1 MSTLSEL
8 FNLLSKGVSLLAQN
22 RSAFGIT
29 MLSAFVLA
37 GLSWYLCNNYVK
49 LWNRRFR
56 LTATHQV
63 LTIMASTLTFFFVL
77 AFGGLTYMKDVSSA
91 IVSLWEDYEI
101 KADSQWS
108 NATFKEAYYKVKD
121 LNTENF
127 NDYATPENGG
137 NRIPASNKPA
147 QEAAAKVYASA
158 ACDHFNQEHPF
169 LSKIIWS
176 NPEQSAQNISGD
188 VVNYFDQNPGSTYTT
203 DKAISIA
210 ADTIKTQLGLQTPR
224 TVTLSRIGLVILY
237 LMVMAIPLGLIGYAA
252 YKDIRIQ
259 K

>member
-8 FNLLSKGVSLLAQN
+8 FNLLAKGVSLLALN
-22 RSAFGIT
+22 RSALAIT
-29 MLSAFVLA
+29 ALAAFTLA

-56 LTATHQV
+56 LTTTHQV
-63 LTIMASTLTFFFVL
+63 LTVVASILTFFFVL
-77 AFGGLTYMKDVSSA
+77 AFGGLKYMKDVTTA
-91 IVSLWEDYEI
+91 TVNLWELYEI
-101 KADSQWS
+101 KADEGWS

-121 LNTENF
+121 LGAENF
-127 NDYATPENGG
+127 DGYTTPENGG
-137 NRIPASNKPA
+137 NRIPASKKLA
-147 QEAAAKVYASA
+147 QEAAAKVYAVA
-158 ACDHFNQEHPF
+158 ACDHFDQEHSF

-176 NPEQSAQNISGD
+176 DPAQSAGNISGD
-188 VVNYFDQNPGSTYTT
+188 VVNYFKQNPGSSYTT

-210 ADTIKTQLGLQTPR
+210 ADTIKTQLNQQSPR

-237 LMVMAIPLGLIGYAA
+237 LLVMTIPLSLIGYAA

-259 K
+259 S

>member
-8 FNLLSKGVSLLAQN
+8 FNLLAKGVSLLALN
-22 RSAFGIT
+22 RSA
-29 MLSAFVLA
+29 LSVTLLAAFALA

-63 LTIMASTLTFFFVL
+63 LTVIASILTFFFVL
-77 AFGGLTYMKDVSSA
+77 AFSGLTYMKDVAST
-91 IVSLWEDYEI
+91 IVSLWEGYEI

-121 LNTENF
+121 LKTENF
-127 NDYATPENGG
+127 SNYPSPENGG
-137 NRIPASNKPA
+137 NAIPASKKTA
-147 QEAAAKVYASA
+147 QETAAKVYATS

-176 NPEQSAQNISGD
+176 NPEQSAGNISGD
-188 VVNYFDQNPGSTYTT
+188 VVNYFEQNPGSTYTT

-210 ADTIKTQLGLQTPR
+210 ADTIKTQLSQQTPR
-224 TVTLSRIGLVILY
+224 TVTLSRIGLLILY
-237 LMVMAIPLGLIGYAA
+237 LLVMAIPLGLIGYAA